1 MPEQWSKM
9 PDPERLRRPLGALAF
24 ALGIDDPDAF
34 VFIFNE
40 WEQIVGPE
48 VAGRCRPVSLKKGV
62 LKLKTGSP
70 GWAGQLRYLQPQVL
84 KAVNAR
90 FKEPLVKKLEI
101 SISTAA
107 MVQAETRK
115 ASKTNDR
122 LGGSSEV
129 FPEESR
135 RASELASDI
144 DDEGLA
150 RALKNAYLAGKMR
163 SKRGS

>member
-1 MPEQWSKM
+1 MPE
-9 PDPERLRRPLGALAF
+9 PERLRRPLGALAF

-62 LKLKTGSP
+62 LKLRTESP

-90 FKEPLVKKLEI
+90 FKEPLVKKLEV
-101 SISTAA
+101 SIQTSSTA
-107 MVQAETRK
+107 K
-115 ASKTNDR
+115 S
-122 LGGSSEV
+122 
-129 FPEESR
+129 P
-135 RASELASDI
+135 
-144 DDEGLA
+144 
-150 RALKNAYLAGKMR
+150 
-163 SKRGS
+163 

>member
-1 MPEQWSKM
+1 M

-62 LKLKTGSP
+62 LKLRTESP

-84 KAVNAR
+84 KAVNSR
-90 FKEPLVKKLEI
+90 FKEPLVKKLEV
-101 SISTAA
+101 SISTSDAA
-107 MVQAETRK
+107 KSPMKR
-115 ASKTNDR
+115 ASETNDR
-122 LGGSSEV
+122 LGRSSEV
-129 FPEESR
+129 GAEDSK
-135 RASELASDI
+135 RASELVSDI

-150 RALKNAYLAGKMR
+150 EALKNAYLAGKMR
-163 SKRGS
+163 SKRGP

>member
-1 MPEQWSKM
+1 MV
-9 PDPERLRRPLGALAF
+9 PDPERLRRPLGALAL

-62 LKLKTGSP
+62 LKLKTESP

-90 FKEPLVKKLEI
+90 FKEPLVKKLEV
-101 SISTAA
+101 SISTSSPDKSPKERP
-107 MVQAETRK
+107 V
-115 ASKTNDR
+115 KTNDR
-122 LGGSSEV
+122 LECSSEV
-129 FPEESR
+129 DLDDSK
-135 RASELASDI
+135 RASELVSDI

-150 RALKNAYLAGKMR
+150 EALKNAYLAGKMR